1 MSERLKSLRLRGARR
16 AASCCLSL
24 LLAAQTSF
32 AAPPPHVFNPFARP
46 AGAQAHEYLIPD
58 GAELSVVTTE
68 EISSK
73 TASEGDAVTFR
84 VEEDFLVNN
93 QVVIL
98 KGTIAKGTIT
108 SAEKSG
114 RLGKGGKLGIRV
126 DSTATVDGQRV
137 RLRASQGRVGDDKT
151 GTTVALVVIFGVF
164 GFLKKG
170 SDAKIKAG
178 TKVKVYV
185 DEEKK
190 VFLRGGAV

>member
-1 MSERLKSLRLRGARR
+1 MSERLKESSRGAARR
-16 AASCCLSL
+16 ALSCGLSL
-24 LLAAQTSF
+24 LLAAQASF
-32 AAPPPHVFNPFARP
+32 AAPPSVAGNAARP
-46 AGAQAHEYLIPD
+46 AGAQAQEYLIPD
-58 GAELSVVTTE
+58 GAELSVATTE

-73 TASEGDAVTFR
+73 TATEGDAVTFR
-84 VEEDFLVNN
+84 VEEDLLVNN
-93 QVVIL
+93 QVVIV

-137 RLRASQGRVGDDKT
+137 KLRASQGRVGDDKT
-151 GTTVALVVIFGVF
+151 GTTVALVVLFGVF

-185 DEEKK
+185 VEEKK
-190 VFLRGGAV
+190 VFVRGGAV

>member
-1 MSERLKSLRLRGARR
+1 MSERLKGFSRGAARR
-16 AASCCLSL
+16 AASCALSL

-32 AAPPPHVFNPFARP
+32 AAPPAVVNPVARP
-46 AGAQAHEYLIPD
+46 AGAQAQEYLIPD

-73 TASEGDAVTFR
+73 TASEGDAVTFK

-98 KGTIAKGTIT
+98 KGTIAKGAIT

-164 GFLKKG
+164 GFLTKG

-190 VFLRGGAV
+190 VYLRGGAV

>member
-1 MSERLKSLRLRGARR
+1 MSERLKELSRGVARR
-16 AASCCLSL
+16 AASCGLCL
-24 LLAAQTSF
+24 LLATQASF
-32 AAPPPHVFNPFARP
+32 AAPPPVVNPGTRP
-46 AGAQAHEYLIPD
+46 ASTDLHEYVIPD

-73 TASEGDAVTFR
+73 TASEGDAVTFK
-84 VEEDFLVNN
+84 VEEDLLVNN
-93 QVVIL
+93 QVVIV

-126 DSTATVDGQRV
+126 DSTATVDGQRIK
-137 RLRASQGRVGDDKT
+137 LRASQGRAGDDKT
-151 GTTVALVVIFGVF
+151 GTTVALVVLFGVF

-170 SDAKIKAG
+170 SDAKIKPG

>member
-1 MSERLKSLRLRGARR
+1 MLLEHPARGARIVGR
-16 AASCCLSL
+16 DG
-24 LLAAQTSF
+24 
-32 AAPPPHVFNPFARP
+32 VNDRRRP
-46 AGAQAHEYLIPD
+46 ASTDLHEYVIPD

-73 TASEGDAVTFR
+73 TASEGDAVTFK
-84 VEEDFLVNN
+84 VEEDLVVNN
-93 QVVIL
+93 QVVIV

-126 DSTATVDGQRV
+126 DSTATVDGQRIK
-137 RLRASQGRVGDDKT
+137 LRASQGRAGDDKT
-151 GTTVALVVIFGVF
+151 GTTVALVVLFGVF

-170 SDAKIKAG
+170 SDAKIKPG

-190 VFLRGGAV
+190 VYLRGGAV